1 MIQNESKKKAAGA
14 RQKEHDVS
22 AGTIAYAT
30 SVSPE
35 NVMDVLRKHLLV
47 DGFDV
52 VFDLKRSKGSYVFDA
67 KRKKYFLD
75 YFTFFASSPVGF
87 NHPRMTSPEF
97 LEKLARVSVHKPSS
111 SDSYT
116 VEMAEFMETFSRTA
130 IPEYLPHAFLI
141 EGGGLA
147 VENTLKAAFDYRMQK
162 NLQAGSYRSEADADR
177 MKIIH
182 FRRAFHGRTGYTLS
196 LTNTDPIKTK
206 YFPKF
211 HWPRVHN
218 PSMKFP
224 LNEANLSFV
233 EHEEDIAINQIKQAV
248 VEFGKDLAALIVEPI
263 QAEGGDNHF
272 RKEFFERV
280 RELCSENDII
290 MIMDEVQTGIGLTGK
305 MWAHQHFVEPD
316 AISFGKKTQVC
327 GMLAGKKFDEVRDNA
342 LNTPGRLNSTFG
354 GNLTDMVRFTK
365 YLEIIEEEKLVEN
378 AAKVGEYLSTKLSG
392 LQQEFPSL
400 MTNARGRGLFCAFD
414 MPSPE
419 KRLEL
424 RHRVFDKGL
433 LLIGCGESTIRFRPP
448 LNLSEPEVDEGIEII
463 SKALSEMKTE

>member
-1 MIQNESKKKAAGA
+1 MNETRMKAAGSHE
-14 RQKEHDVS
+14 KEHDVS
-22 AGTIAYAT
+22 AGTIAYSAGI
-30 SVSPE
+30 SPE
-35 NVMDVLRKHLLV
+35 NVMDVLRKHILV

-52 VFDLKRSKGSYVFDA
+52 IFDLKRSKGSYVFDSRR
-67 KRKKYFLD
+67 KRYFLD
-75 YFTFFASSPVGF
+75 FFTFFASSPVGF
-87 NHPRMTSPEF
+87 NHPKMTTPDF
-97 LEKLARVSVHKPSS
+97 LERLARVSVHKPSS

-116 VEMAEFMETFSRTA
+116 VEMAEFMDTFSRVA

-147 VENTLKAAFDYRMQK
+147 VENALKAAFDYRMRK
-162 NLQAGSYRSEADADR
+162 NLKSGFYRSENDEDR
-177 MKIIH
+177 MKILH

-211 HWPRVHN
+211 RWPRIHN
-218 PSMKFP
+218 PAMRFP
-224 LNEANLSFV
+224 LSPENISFV
-233 EHEEDIAINQIKQAV
+233 KHEEEIAINQLKQAV

-280 RELCSENDII
+280 RELCTENDII
-290 MIMDEVQTGIGLTGK
+290 LIMDEVQTGIGLTGK

-327 GMLAGKKFDEVRDNA
+327 GVLAGNKFKEVEDNVFT
-342 LNTPGRLNSTFG
+342 TPGRLNSTFG

-365 YLEIIEEEKLVEN
+365 YLQIISEEKLVEN
-378 AAKVGEYLSTKLSG
+378 AAKVGEYLLAKLSEVE
-392 LQQEFPSL
+392 QEFPSIVVN
-400 MTNARGRGLFCAFD
+400 TRGRGLFCAFD
-414 MPSPE
+414 MPSPD

-424 RHRVFDKGL
+424 RQRVFDKGL
-433 LLIGCGESTIRFRPP
+433 LLIGCGERTIRFRPP
-448 LNLSEPEVDEGIEII
+448 LNLSEPEVDEGIEMIRK
-463 SKALSEMKTE
+463 SLGEMKAD

>member
-1 MIQNESKKKAAGA
+1 MTINETRKKAAGA
-14 RQKEHDVS
+14 HEKEHDVS
-22 AGTIAYAT
+22 AGTIAYT
-30 SVSPE
+30 PDISPE
-35 NVMDVLRKHLLV
+35 HVLEVLRKHLLV

-52 VFDLKRSKGSYVFDA
+52 VFDLKRSKGSYVFDS

-75 YFTFFASSPVGF
+75 FFTFFASSPVGF
-87 NHPRMTSPEF
+87 NHPKMTAPDF
-97 LEKLARVSVHKPSS
+97 LDKIARVSVQKPSS

-116 VEMAEFMETFSRTA
+116 VEMAEFMDTFSRIA

-141 EGGGLA
+141 EGGALA
-147 VENTLKAAFDYRMQK
+147 VENALKAAFDYRMRK
-162 NLQAGSYRSEADADR
+162 NLEAGFYRSENDEDR
-177 MKIIH
+177 MKIVH

-211 HWPRVHN
+211 RWPRIHN
-218 PSMKFP
+218 PAMKFP
-224 LNEANLSFV
+224 LTAENINFV
-233 EHEEDIAINQIKQAV
+233 KHEEEIAINQIKQAV
-248 VEFGKDLAALIVEPI
+248 VEFGKDLAALIIEPI
-263 QAEGGDNHF
+263 QAEGGDLHF

-327 GMLAGKKFDEVRDNA
+327 GFLAGKKFDEVADNVFS
-342 LNTPGRLNSTFG
+342 LPGRLNSTFG

-365 YLEIIEEEKLVEN
+365 YLQIISEEKLVEN
-378 AAKVGEYLSTKLSG
+378 ALKVGDHLLASLTGVEE
-392 LQQEFPSL
+392 EFPALVS
-400 MTNARGRGLFCAFD
+400 NSRGRGLFCSFD
-414 MPSPE
+414 MPSPD

-424 RHRVFDKGL
+424 RERTFEKGL
-433 LLIGCGESTIRFRPP
+433 LLIGCGERTIRFRPP
-448 LNLSEPEVDEGIEII
+448 LNISKPEVDEGIEII
-463 SKALSEMKTE
+463 RKSLGEMQAD

>member
-1 MIQNESKKKAAGA
+1 MNETRNRAAGA
-14 RQKEHDVS
+14 REKEHDVS
-22 AGTIAYAT
+22 AGTIAYSP

-52 VFDLKRSKGSYVFDA
+52 VFDLKRSKGSYVFDS

-75 YFTFFASSPVGF
+75 FFTFFASSPVGF
-87 NHPRMTSPEF
+87 NHPKMTTPEF

-116 VEMAEFMETFSRTA
+116 VEMAEFMETFSSIA
-130 IPEYLPHAFLI
+130 IPEYLPHALLI

-147 VENTLKAAFDYRMQK
+147 VENTLKASFDYRMHK
-162 NLQAGSYRSEADADR
+162 NLQAGFYRSDTDEDR
-177 MKIIH
+177 LKVVH

-211 HWPRVHN
+211 RWPRIHN
-218 PSMKFP
+218 PAAKFP
-224 LNEANLSFV
+224 LNAENINFV
-233 EHEEDIAINQIKQAV
+233 KHEEDIAINQLKQAI
-248 VEFGKDLAALIVEPI
+248 VEFGNDIAALIIEPI

-272 RKEFFERV
+272 RKEFFEKIRD
-280 RELCSENDII
+280 LCSENDII
-290 MIMDEVQTGIGLTGK
+290 FIMDEVQTGIGLTGK
-305 MWAHQHFVEPD
+305 MWAHQHFVQPD

-327 GMLAGKKFDEVRDNA
+327 GMLAGKKFDEVSENVF
-342 LNTPGRLNSTFG
+342 NTPGRLNSTFG

-365 YLEIIEEEKLVEN
+365 FLQIISEEKLVEN
-378 AAKVGEYLSTKLSG
+378 AAQVGDYLQKKIIGLGEEYPALVMNPRG
-392 LQQEFPSL
+392 L
-400 MTNARGRGLFCAFD
+400 GLFCAFD
-414 MPSPE
+414 MPSPD

-424 RHRVFDKGL
+424 RRRVFEKGL
-433 LLIGCGESTIRFRPP
+433 LLIGCGERTIRFRPP

-463 SKALSEMKTE
+463 SKSLAEMKAE

>member
-87 NHPRMTSPEF
+87 NHPRMTSPDF

-424 RHRVFDKGL
+424 RRRVFDKGL

-448 LNLSEPEVDEGIEII
+448 LNLSEPEVDEGIDII